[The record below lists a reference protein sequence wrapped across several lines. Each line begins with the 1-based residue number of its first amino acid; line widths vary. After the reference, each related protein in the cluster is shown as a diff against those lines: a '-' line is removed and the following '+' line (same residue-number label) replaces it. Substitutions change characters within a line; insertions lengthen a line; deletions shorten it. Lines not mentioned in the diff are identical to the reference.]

1 MKIILLEKI
10 KKLGNLG
17 DAVQVKSG
25 YARNFLIPQK
35 KAVFATAANVARF
48 EEKRA
53 DLEKH
58 AAEELAHAQARAA
71 KLNDLT
77 VVIKTNASEEGKL
90 FGSLGVRELAHAI
103 SEAGVA
109 VENKEVLLPQGPI
122 RMLGEHKVDLQL
134 HSDVTA
140 SVNVFVELEKPRD

>member
-17 DAVQVKSG
+17 DEVQVKSG
-25 YARNFLIPQK
+25 YARNYLIPQK
-35 KAVFATAANVARF
+35 KAVFATAANISRF

-53 DLEKH
+53 QLEQH
-58 AAEELAHAQARAA
+58 AAQELAQASARAA
-71 KLNDLT
+71 SLNELT

-90 FGSLGVRELAHAI
+90 FGSLGVRDLAHAI
-103 SEAGVA
+103 TEAGVA
-109 VENKEVLLPQGPI
+109 VENKEILLPQGPL
-122 RMLGEHKVDLQL
+122 RMLGEYKVDLQL

-140 SVNVFVELEKPRD
+140 TVNVHVQLEKAKD

>member
-1 MKIILLEKI
+1 MRIILLEKI

-17 DAVQVKSG
+17 ETVQVKSG

-35 KAVFATAANVARF
+35 KAVFATAANTAKF

-53 DLEKH
+53 ELEKH
-58 AAEELAHAQARAA
+58 AAVELAHANERAA

-103 SEAGVA
+103 ADAGIE
-109 VENKEVLLPQGPI
+109 VENREVLLPQGPI
-122 RMLGEHKVDLQL
+122 KMLGEYKIDLQL

-140 SVNVFVELEKPRD
+140 TVNVNVELEKAKD

>member
-1 MKIILLEKI
+1 MKVILLEKI

-35 KAVFATAANVARF
+35 KAVFATAANIARF

-53 DLEKH
+53 ELEKH
-58 AAEELAHAQARAA
+58 AAEELAQAQTRAA
-71 KLNDLT
+71 ALNELT
-77 VVIKTNASEEGKL
+77 IVIKTNASEEGKL
-90 FGSLGVRELAHAI
+90 FGSLGVKDLAHAI
-103 SEAGVA
+103 TDAGAA

-122 RMLGEHKVDLQL
+122 RMLGEYKIDLQL

-140 SVNVFVELEKPRD
+140 TVNVVIELEKPRD

>member
-17 DAVQVKSG
+17 EAVQVKSG

-35 KAVFATAANVARF
+35 KAVFATAANIARF

-53 DLEKH
+53 ELEQH
-58 AAEELAHAQARAA
+58 AAQELSQAQTRASA
-71 KLNDLT
+71 LNELT
-77 VVIKTNASEEGKL
+77 IVIKTNASEEGKL
-90 FGSLGVRELAHAI
+90 FGSLGVRDLAHAI
-103 SEAGVA
+103 TEAGVP

-122 RMLGEHKVDLQL
+122 RMLGEYKVDLQL

-140 SVNVFVELEKPRD
+140 TVSINVQLEKAKD